1 MSTLRFEVLKFSEE
15 SLWGA
20 LSNRHVSPAEVRT
33 HDRARYIYRYLVN
46 LKAETIV
53 VETDYIDGDYLDDFA
68 SYYVKC
74 FTDYNRKCKRLH
86 FFKCSFLDDEDF
98 LRKIHGHSNNEEESN
113 LEINYLGFVVA
124 RPLPQAI
131 VGRTILR
138 TYESDNGRRNYACTR
153 SYKANLFG
161 LELTIPSL
169 AFQEQDTVLAACAT
183 VSLWSCFQKTAELF
197 GKSTPTPA
205 AITRVATQAAHD
217 GRPIPSHGLMTYE
230 ICAAIRHVELEPEVF
245 TVRDSLPVV
254 SLIYAYL
261 RMGIPVILGV
271 EIEGVGGH
279 AITLTGYSISGQR
292 KRPQEVAGS
301 STGINLVGLRL
312 DAFFGHDD
320 QIGPFSKLAIKP
332 AAKFGEKVFPVCFES
347 DWADRNTGRKLP
359 LYPHV
364 VIVPIYHKI
373 RLTFLDVMEWLTGLN
388 AVLKLVVPSSSI
400 MEWDVDI
407 TPSNEYKK
415 VLRESETVRTDVRRR
430 ILVTQM
436 PRFIWRAKLTAGGV
450 DVAELIFD
458 ATGISRSFPLHD
470 IVWLREDFALR
481 VKQIVESSQLEPLL
495 VKFLTRQFLDFVKNS
510 IRDQFSPPALFTSG
524 DK

>member
-1 MSTLRFEVLKFSEE
+1 MSTLRFEALKFSEE

-301 STGINLVGLRL
+301 STGINPQSADSGGVLGNLGESARELILKRL
-312 DAFFGHDD
+312 SSREWACHYGW
-320 QIGPFSKLAIKP
+320 SKRQ
-332 AAKFGEKVFPVCFES
+332 AATSGC
-347 DWADRNTGRKLP
+347 A
-359 LYPHV
+359 
-364 VIVPIYHKI
+364 
-373 RLTFLDVMEWLTGLN
+373 
-388 AVLKLVVPSSSI
+388 
-400 MEWDVDI
+400 
-407 TPSNEYKK
+407 
-415 VLRESETVRTDVRRR
+415 VRRMKT
-430 ILVTQM
+430 L
-436 PRFIWRAKLTAGGV
+436 RADFRKGGCKNPLITMTLGAGG
-450 DVAELIFD
+450 F
-458 ATGISRSFPLHD
+458 
-470 IVWLREDFALR
+470 
-481 VKQIVESSQLEPLL
+481 K
-495 VKFLTRQFLDFVKNS
+495 
-510 IRDQFSPPALFTSG
+510 
-524 DK
+524 